1 MLKKAIY
8 FLTNMPVKK
17 SQPTGEWKEIT
28 VTFIALA
35 LTFGLGFVSAKR
47 EQAEFKVN
55 VVCDDITL
63 QYTTVSRELT
73 LDC

>member
-1 MLKKAIY
+1 
-8 FLTNMPVKK
+8 MPVKK